1 MKVPKINPSKA
12 LRIPSKRKRKN
23 TGLAPGSLV
32 FTGEK
37 KLEHVEV
44 TLMEY
49 NAAGL
54 IREATEQGAIPS
66 ASEEG
71 VVRWYDIR
79 GLHDV
84 ELIRSLGQQFDL
96 HPLVLEDIL
105 DTEQRP
111 KFEEYDN
118 SFFLLLQ
125 ALSLMTQ
132 AQAVEVETEQVS
144 IYAKEGVVLSF
155 QENDTDL
162 FPGVRTR
169 IRSGQGKIKKRGADY
184 LAYALAD
191 NIVDHYYLLLDQ
203 LETLLDE
210 LEEEILREARRDS
223 KQRIHQLK
231 LQSITL
237 RKVVSPLRDAV
248 NQFAKCENPIMG
260 EDTNMFVRDLHDH
273 TEQIM
278 ENIDS
283 YRDLIG
289 GLYDLFVSEVSF
301 KMNSVM
307 QVLTIISTIFIPLT
321 FLAGIY
327 GMNFKH
333 MPELEWRYSYYVLWG
348 IMAIIALGLIYYFR
362 RRNWL

>member
-1 MKVPKINPSKA
+1 MKVPKINPGKA
-12 LRIPSKRKRKN
+12 LKIPSKRKRKN

-37 KLEHVEV
+37 KLEHIEV

-49 NAAGL
+49 SAEGL

-66 ASEEG
+66 ASEG
-71 VVRWYDIR
+71 AVVRWYDIR

-84 ELIRSLGQQFDL
+84 ELIRSLGQQFNL

-105 DTEQRP
+105 DTGQRP
-111 KFEEYDN
+111 KFEEYDD

-125 ALSLMTQ
+125 GLSLN
-132 AQAVEVETEQVS
+132 AQAVEVETEQVA

-155 QENDTDL
+155 QENGTDL
-162 FPGVRTR
+162 FPGVRAR
-169 IRSGQGKIKKRGADY
+169 IRSGHGKIKKRGADY

-210 LEEEILREARRDS
+210 LEVEILRETRRDS
-223 KQRIHQLK
+223 KQRIHLLK

-237 RKVVSPLRDAV
+237 RKVVSPLREAV
-248 NQFAKCENPIMG
+248 NEFARCESPLMA
-260 EDTNMFVRDLHDH
+260 EDTDVFVRDLHDH
-273 TEQIM
+273 TEQVM

-283 YRDLIG
+283 YRDLIS

-327 GMNFKH
+327 GMNFQH
-333 MPELEWRYSYYVLWG
+333 MPELEWRYGYYALWG
-348 IMAIIALGLIYYFR
+348 IMLLIALALIYYFR

>member
-1 MKVPKINPSKA
+1 MKVPKIYPSNA
-12 LRIPSKRKRKN
+12 LRIPSLKKRKN

-37 KLEHVEV
+37 KLDQVEV

-49 NAAGL
+49 STEGL
-54 IREATEQGAIPS
+54 IRKVHEKNAIPE
-66 ASEEG
+66 ASEG
-71 VVRWYDIR
+71 QFIRWYDIR

-84 ELIRSLGQQFDL
+84 EFIRALGLQFSL

-111 KFEEYDN
+111 KFEEYDQG
-118 SFFLLLQ
+118 FFLLLQ
-125 ALSLMTQ
+125 ALSLNVQDT
-132 AQAVEVETEQVS
+132 EVEAEQVS

-162 FPGVRTR
+162 FPGVRAR
-169 IRSGQGKIKKRGADY
+169 IESGKGKIKKRGADY

-191 NIVDHYYLLLDQ
+191 NTVDHYYLLLDQ
-203 LETLLDE
+203 LETLLDD
-210 LEEEILREARRDS
+210 LEEEILKETRRDS

-237 RKVVSPLRDAV
+237 RKVVVPLREAVKDFASCESPLMA
-248 NQFAKCENPIMG
+248 
-260 EDTNMFVRDLHDH
+260 EDTGIFVRDLHDH

-283 YRDLIG
+283 FRDLIS

-321 FLAGIY
+321 FLAGVY
-327 GMNFKH
+327 GMNFEH
-333 MPELEWRYSYYVLWG
+333 MPELKWRYGYYAVWG
-348 IMAIIALGLIYYFR
+348 VMAFVALALIYYFR